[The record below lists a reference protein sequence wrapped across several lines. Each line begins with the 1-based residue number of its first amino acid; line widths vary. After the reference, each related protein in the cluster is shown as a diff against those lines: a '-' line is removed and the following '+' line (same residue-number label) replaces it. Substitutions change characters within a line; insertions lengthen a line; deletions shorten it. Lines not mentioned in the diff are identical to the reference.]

1 MVRFQSTH
9 PRGVRRASATFL
21 AATARVSIHAPAWG
35 ATWYTSQTS
44 SPLLSFNPRTRVGC
58 DINADIDRWNYDQF
72 QSTHP
77 RGVRHRQRPAA
88 SVPAAVSIHAPAWGA
103 THAILLFQ
111 QTKIQFQST
120 HPRGVRPG
128 GVGGTSL
135 FSPCFNPRTRVGC
148 DAMTPCASGWI
159 FPGFNPRT
167 RVGCDMPGIVPVK
180 GHDQF
185 QSTHPRGV
193 RPGPHSPR
201 SIPAWFQSTHPRG
214 VRQGR
219 FDGGAGALRVS
230 IHAPA
235 WGATTGMR
243 ATCRKVGAF
252 QSTHPRGVRRR
263 I

>member
-1 MVRFQSTH
+1 MFQSTHPRGVRHHAPDAGQSGPVVSIHAPAWGATWSWPFTGTIPGMFQSTHPRGVRRFRTFHYWMEHRCFNPRTRVGCDAVALIHGIAGRMFQSTH

-120 HPRGVRPG
+120 HPRGVRP
-128 GVGGTSL
+128 
-135 FSPCFNPRTRVGC
+135 
-148 DAMTPCASGWI
+148 
-159 FPGFNPRT
+159 
-167 RVGCDMPGIVPVK
+167 
-180 GHDQF
+180 
-185 QSTHPRGV
+185 
-193 RPGPHSPR
+193 
-201 SIPAWFQSTHPRG
+201 
-214 VRQGR
+214 
-219 FDGGAGALRVS
+219 
-230 IHAPA
+230 
-235 WGATTGMR
+235 
-243 ATCRKVGAF
+243 
-252 QSTHPRGVRRR
+252 
-263 I
+263 